1 MYTIGSPEFIYWSL
15 QYIYLLEV
23 QNLSIGVYNIYIY
36 WKSRIYPLEFTIYIS
51 IGSSESTDWKL

>member
-36 WKSRIYPLEFTIYIS
+36 WKFRINRLEVMNLTT
-51 IGSSESTDWKL
+51 GNTECLL